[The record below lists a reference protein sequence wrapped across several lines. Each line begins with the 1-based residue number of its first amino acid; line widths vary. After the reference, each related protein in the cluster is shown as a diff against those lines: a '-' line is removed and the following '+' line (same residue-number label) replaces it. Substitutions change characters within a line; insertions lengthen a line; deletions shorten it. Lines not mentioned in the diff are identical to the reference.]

1 MMRATQSKVT
11 TAACAFALVA
21 FAASANGCG
30 GAQKNAQPSNA
41 GAQPSSSQSDNSAA
55 APSTTDV
62 AKLNDDIERLEKAAE
77 RNPGDEDMRDELAR
91 AYVRRGDAER
101 ASGQPQEALKD
112 YQRALRLDPNNDEA
126 QKNAADTERQLGGG
140 EQEDENGAPLPP
152 PITPNVADDDDNK
165 PAAHAKE
172 KPAATPKKQ

>member
-1 MMRATQSKVT
+1 MMRVTLSKVT
-11 TAACAFALVA
+11 TAAYALALVTLAAFAG
-21 FAASANGCG
+21 GCG
-30 GAQKNAQPSNA
+30 GAPKNAQQSNA
-41 GAQPSSSQSDNSAA
+41 GAPSSSAQSNGNAA
-55 APSTTDV
+55 ASSTTDI
-62 AKLNDDIERLEKAAE
+62 ANLNADIERLEKAAE

-152 PITPNVADDDDNK
+152 PITPNVADDDDSK
-165 PAAHAKE
+165 PAAPAKE
-172 KPAATPKKQ
+172 KPTPKKQ

>member
-1 MMRATQSKVT
+1 MMRVTLSKVT
-11 TAACAFALVA
+11 TAAYVLALAAF
-21 FAASANGCG
+21 ANGCG
-30 GAQKNAQPSNA
+30 GAPRNAQQSNA
-41 GAQPSSSQSDNSAA
+41 GAQSSSSQSNGNAA

-62 AKLNDDIERLEKAAE
+62 AKLSADIERLEKAAE
-77 RNPGDEDMRDELAR
+77 RNPGDEDMRDDLAR

-101 ASGQPQEALKD
+101 ALGQPQEALKD

-152 PITPNVADDDDNK
+152 PITPNVSADDDK
-165 PAAHAKE
+165 PAAPAKE
-172 KPAATPKKQ
+172 KPTATPKKQ

>member
-1 MMRATQSKVT
+1 MMRVTLSKVT
-11 TAACAFALVA
+11 LAAYALA
-21 FAASANGCG
+21 LATFANGCG
-30 GAQKNAQPSNA
+30 GATKDAPPSNA
-41 GAQPSSSQSDNSAA
+41 GAQPSSSESNNNAA

-62 AKLNDDIERLEKAAE
+62 AKLSADIERLEKAAE
-77 RNPGDEDMRDELAR
+77 RNPGDEDMRDDLAR

-101 ASGQPQEALKD
+101 TSGQPQEALKD

-152 PITPNVADDDDNK
+152 PITPNVAEDDDK
-165 PAAHAKE
+165 PSAPANE
-172 KPAATPKKQ
+172 KPTATPKKQ

>member
-1 MMRATQSKVT
+1 MMRATLSKIT
-11 TAACAFALVA
+11 LAACALALASFAG
-21 FAASANGCG
+21 GCG
-30 GAQKNAQPSNA
+30 GATKNAQQSNA
-41 GAQPSSSQSDNSAA
+41 GAQPESSQSDGNAA
-55 APSTTDV
+55 ASSPVDV
-62 AKLNDDIERLEKAAE
+62 AKLDADIERLEKAAE

-101 ASGQPQEALKD
+101 ASGRLQEALKD

-152 PITPNVADDDDNK
+152 PITPNVADDDDKTPAPANGK
-165 PAAHAKE
+165 P
-172 KPAATPKKQ
+172 TPKKQ